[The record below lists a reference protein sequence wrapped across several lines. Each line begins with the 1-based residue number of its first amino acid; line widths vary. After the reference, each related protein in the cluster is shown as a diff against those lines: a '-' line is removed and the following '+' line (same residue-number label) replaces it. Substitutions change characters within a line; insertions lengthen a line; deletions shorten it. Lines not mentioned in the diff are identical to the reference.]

1 MPHDKFPTRR
11 ASLAAVAGVLVL
23 PLAGVVQAAGQPTEQ
38 DMLEAL
44 KRRPSRAPAAAPP
57 PPVGAA
63 PGSIN
68 EENRIGSRTERDFL
82 EQLRLRPVRA
92 ITEEDRTKVAEI
104 ARSRPSIDLDIN
116 FDFNSAVLSPKA
128 IPLAVRLGRTL
139 VNPQLR
145 GVVFLVGGHTD
156 ARGGD
161 AYNLDLSRR
170 RAEAIKAFLVES
182 FGVPAANLIPVGFG
196 KEQLKNPSSPF
207 ADENRRVQVVNI
219 LESE

>member
-11 ASLAAVAGVLVL
+11 ASLAHVAGVLVL
-23 PLAGVVQAAGQPTEQ
+23 PLAGIVQAAEQPTEQ

-44 KRRPSRAPAAAPP
+44 KKRSSRAPATDL
-57 PPVGAA
+57 
-63 PGSIN
+63 GSIN
-68 EENRIGSRTERDFL
+68 EERDFL
-82 EQLRLRPVRA
+82 EQLRHRPIRA

-104 ARSRPSIDLDIN
+104 ARSKPSIDLEIN
-116 FDFNSAVLSPKA
+116 FDFNSAVLSPKT

-139 VNPQLR
+139 ANPQLR

-156 ARGGD
+156 AKGGD

-182 FGVPAANLIPVGFG
+182 FAVPAANLIPVGFG

-207 ADENRRVQVVNI
+207 ADENRRVQVVNM